1 MVTFNMFDHHA
12 MYMGDDMEIA
22 MKKYLDNEFSL
33 CRAAEFSGVS
43 IQEMAKYLSQK
54 GIPFF
59 RQTIEEVARDAKEA
73 EMWLRD

>member
-1 MVTFNMFDHHA
+1 
-12 MYMGDDMEIA
+12 MYMGDDMEFA
-22 MKKYLDNEFSL
+22 MKKYIDNEFSL

-43 IQEMAKYLSQK
+43 IQQIVKYLSQK

-73 EMWLRD
+73 EVWLRD

>member
-1 MVTFNMFDHHA
+1 MFDHYA
-12 MYMGDDMEIA
+12 MYMGNDMQIA

>member
-1 MVTFNMFDHHA
+1 MFDHYA
-12 MYMGDDMEIA
+12 MSMGNEMEFA
-22 MKKYLDNEFSL
+22 MKKYIDNEFSL

-54 GIPFF
+54 GILFF
-59 RQTIEEVARDAKEA
+59 RQTIEEVAQDAKEA

>member
-1 MVTFNMFDHHA
+1 MFNHHA
-12 MYMGDDMEIA
+12 MYMGDDMEFA
-22 MKKYLDNEFSL
+22 MKKYIDNEFSL

-43 IQEMAKYLSQK
+43 IQQIVKYLSQK

-73 EMWLRD
+73 EVWLRD

>member
-1 MVTFNMFDHHA
+1 MFNHHA
-12 MYMGDDMEIA
+12 MYMSDDMEFA

-54 GIPFF
+54 GILFF

-73 EMWLRD
+73 EVWLRD

>member
-1 MVTFNMFDHHA
+1 
-12 MYMGDDMEIA
+12 MGIA

-43 IQEMAKYLSQK
+43 IQQMTKYLTQRN
-54 GIPFF
+54 IPFF

-73 EMWLRD
+73 ETWLRD

>member
-1 MVTFNMFDHHA
+1 MFDHHA
-12 MYMGDDMEIA
+12 MYMGNDMEFA

-43 IQEMAKYLSQK
+43 IQEMAKYLSKK

-73 EMWLRD
+73 EVWLRD